1 MGWSRKTI
9 IVPQED
15 LGKHLYLQFDGIF
28 RDARIWINGFYLGH
42 EPSGYA
48 TQVYDITEYLNYGE
62 ENLICVRADATLEEG
77 WFYEGAGI
85 YRHVW
90 LNKTAPLHVA
100 PFGTFVHSTLAAPF
114 DKAKLTIET
123 TVENSGLQ
131 TEDYRLCH
139 ILRDAD
145 GKEVARC
152 ETAGKPVLPKDRQL
166 TVGEIALDKPH
177 LWSVDTP
184 YLYTLLTEVYQ
195 HGKLVDAYTTTT
207 GIRDIRFDADK
218 GFLLNG
224 QPLKLKGVNM
234 HQDHPGVGAGIPD
247 ALQVYR
253 LKELKKFGC
262 NAYRSSHN
270 PMTPEMLDACDSL
283 GILDR
288 RKPSDGCQR
297 GTYSPAETHDR
308 PRPQPSV
315 HYPLE
320 CRQRGVGHRVERK
333 RYTHCCH
340 DARIL
345 PPFRPYAP
353 HDRCF
358 EQWPCHLDSRRR
370 GWL

>member
-1 MGWSRKTI
+1 M
-9 IVPQED
+9 
-15 LGKHLYLQFDGIF
+15 
-28 RDARIWINGFYLGH
+28 
-42 EPSGYA
+42 
-48 TQVYDITEYLNYGE
+48 
-62 ENLICVRADATLEEG
+62 
-77 WFYEGAGI
+77 
-85 YRHVW
+85 
-90 LNKTAPLHVA
+90 
-100 PFGTFVHSTLAAPF
+100 
-114 DKAKLTIET
+114 
-123 TVENSGLQ
+123 
-131 TEDYRLCH
+131 
-139 ILRDAD
+139 
-145 GKEVARC
+145 ARC

-270 PMTPEMLDACDSL
+270 PMTPEMLDACEQPRHPC
-283 GILDR
+283 DR

-297 GTYSPAETHDR
+297 GN
-308 PRPQPSV
+308 
-315 HYPLE
+315 
-320 CRQRGVGHRVERK
+320 
-333 RYTHCCH
+333 
-340 DARIL
+340 IL
-345 PPFRPYAP
+345 A
-353 HDRCF
+353 C
-358 EQWPCHLDSRRR
+358 
-370 GWL
+370 